1 MSTSAIELIA
11 KAVTDQVTP
20 VIQDMVKRAVA
31 DHIAP
36 DPNPGAKSRAE
47 NMTENMTTEP
57 AEELP
62 VAHDANAR
70 ALRTLLQG
78 LAAAVLLAGATAA
91 GAAVSAPGFEVLA
104 WDSWRGVGQTVIVAA
119 VMAVLAYG
127 QRVIEVRRG

>member
-36 DPNPGAKSRAE
+36 DPNPGANNRAE
-47 NMTENMTTEP
+47 NITTEP

-78 LAAAVLLAGATAA
+78 LAAAVLLAGVTAA
-91 GAAVSAPGFEVLA
+91 GAAVSAPGFEVLS